1 MLPTGKLGG
10 VDKEGIS
17 ETDPNTS
24 PDDLAA
30 NKAIS
35 GSLEQTAALY
45 DEHSTQHLLE
55 SGVSVNRS
63 DHCQISINAS
73 IPLMYETGSRQAL
86 SPEFMSG
93 INWLSP
99 GQTIF
104 QEWGSQ
110 LADITDNEL
119 FPPMFNMVDLPEM
132 PTLFSAGTEQQV
144 ASENPGQL
152 FSAHAQ
158 LGSWGNPEGHAG
170 VREPR
175 SPETFLDGLSTGTS
189 GSVESKYYVHGVAS
203 RAPFQRRSRNSWVV
217 PDGSTSDLSTSA
229 SITGNI
235 PTSID
240 HWLTLEVYS
249 NVVLSIQEQIKTQ
262 PQIPPLEYFRLCVHL
277 YFTHLHPNFPF
288 INRVTFLSNE
298 PHLVL
303 CIAVAGAGAA
313 YLQSP
318 LGTQW
323 KNSLM
328 EILGTTLSIHLSHYQ
343 NIPQDASSM
352 QLLDMHITMEMVDE
366 VMPLIQAKIL
376 HMLFML
382 HSSTLYITRRAGFE
396 RAELTQWCSY
406 LNLVST
412 SLGAPTLIKDAT
424 DVQLW
429 VKAQSRLRAG
439 MMIWVSAKND
449 PQISFS

>member
-1 MLPTGKLGG
+1 MSPTGRPGEG
-10 VDKEGIS
+10 YDKEGMS
-17 ETDPNTS
+17 EADPNTS
-24 PDDLAA
+24 PDALDA

-35 GSLEQTAALY
+35 GSLDQTTTLD
-45 DEHSTQHLLE
+45 DEHSTQNPLG
-55 SGVSVNRS
+55 SGVSVNSS
-63 DHCQISINAS
+63 DQGQISINS
-73 IPLMYETGSRQAL
+73 GMPFVYETGPRQAL

-110 LADITDNEL
+110 LADITNNEL

-132 PTLFSAGTEQQV
+132 PTLFSAGTEQEV
-144 ASENPGQL
+144 ASENSGQL
-152 FSAHAQ
+152 FSAHTQ
-158 LGSWGNPEGHAG
+158 LGSWDDPEGHPG
-170 VREPR
+170 IREPR

-203 RAPFQRRSRNSWVV
+203 RAPFQRRSRSSWAVL
-217 PDGSTSDLSTSA
+217 DGSTSDLSTSA
-229 SITGNI
+229 SIPSNI
-235 PTSID
+235 PSSVD
-240 HWLTLEVYS
+240 HWLTPEVYA
-249 NVVLSIQEQIKTQ
+249 NVVLSIQEQMKTQ
-262 PQIPPLEYFRLCVHL
+262 PQIPSLEYFRLCVHL
-277 YFTHLHPNFPF
+277 YFNHLHPNFPF
-288 INRVTFLSNE
+288 INRVTFLTTD
-298 PHLVL
+298 PHWVLLV
-303 CIAVAGAGAA
+303 AVAGVGAA

-328 EILGTTLSIHLSHYQ
+328 KILGTALSSHLSHYQ
-343 NIPQDASSM
+343 NIPQEANSM
-352 QLLDMHITMEMVDE
+352 QPFEMHITMELVNE

-406 LNLVST
+406 LNLIPT
-412 SLGAPTLIKDAT
+412 SLGAPTSIKDAA

-439 MMIWVSAKND
+439 MMIWVSVKTD
-449 PQISFS
+449 P